1 MQQNIIKFPKKV
13 IITVG
18 KAGAKREI
26 HIGHLAGGMIEA
38 DIYARFLRTQ
48 IRKEN
53 VLLFSGAEC
62 YGSSMIQSF
71 EKNRDKFD
79 SIEEYI
85 HYMYSLQKQGI
96 EKFQIQFDD
105 YFCIT
110 DNERLQKLHT
120 LLCQRFI
127 DAMQSQGILESVD
140 EEILVDSVTNRF
152 LNYKQVETVDSN
164 SGIDSGL
171 KYDTA
176 DAEQLVSKIS
186 GSKPEIKTTT
196 NYFMNL
202 QSLREKLIALH
213 KDRYPYLSKYTA
225 EYLTDPL
232 ITVPNKYLEQ
242 GKLIGEKYNAEC
254 REGKRSFSLSIAS
267 IESYRKMINE
277 LRAQGIEF

>member
-48 IRKEN
+48 IGKEN

-96 EKFQIQFDD
+96 EKFQIQFD
-105 YFCIT
+105 YF
-110 DNERLQKLHT
+110 LQ
-120 LLCQRFI
+120 
-127 DAMQSQGILESVD
+127 
-140 EEILVDSVTNRF
+140 
-152 LNYKQVETVDSN
+152 
-164 SGIDSGL
+164 
-171 KYDTA
+171 
-176 DAEQLVSKIS
+176 
-186 GSKPEIKTTT
+186 
-196 NYFMNL
+196 
-202 QSLREKLIALH
+202 
-213 KDRYPYLSKYTA
+213 
-225 EYLTDPL
+225 
-232 ITVPNKYLEQ
+232 
-242 GKLIGEKYNAEC
+242 
-254 REGKRSFSLSIAS
+254 
-267 IESYRKMINE
+267 
-277 LRAQGIEF
+277 